1 VRMADNNSDGV
12 VPAAL
17 QCGICSQLCKRGV
30 KLACCGAVGCR
41 SCATKTITRDK
52 KCWSCGSEALSK
64 DLLNDESLRLGV
76 EKFQKGEWKEED
88 GEKQIGNPGLKNE
101 EQEFIRSAEDEIK
114 AKAAKKAASKRELP
128 DCEVKGSAVK
138 KANLTLTEVT
148 LQMMRD
154 RNEEFEAKMNNVER
168 ASKELRYGA
177 QLELMY
183 YFDKTEAS
191 CKICGDQLNSE
202 KLTLSHLQQKHKVEY
217 NNLKTVLSPPDNN
230 MLTLCLQKALKS
242 EFIFARE
249 QIFPVPVNY

>member
-1 VRMADNNSDGV
+1 
-12 VPAAL
+12 
-17 QCGICSQLCKRGV
+17 
-30 KLACCGAVGCR
+30 LACCGAVGCR

-64 DLLNDESLRLGV
+64 DLLNDEGLRLGV
-76 EKFQKGEWKEED
+76 EKFQKGEWKEEE
-88 GEKQIGNPGLKNE
+88 GESRVELKNE

-114 AKAAKKAASKRELP
+114 AKAAKKAAQKRELP
-128 DCEVKGSAVK
+128 DSEVNGSPAK
-138 KANLTLTEVT
+138 KANLAEVT
-148 LQMMRD
+148 LQMMRE
-154 RNEEFEAKMNNVER
+154 RNEEFEAKMNSVER

-183 YFDKTEAS
+183 FFDKTEAS

>member
-1 VRMADNNSDGV
+1 MAENSDEV
-12 VPAAL
+12 VPVSL

-30 KLACCGAVGCR
+30 KLAC

-64 DLLNDESLRLGV
+64 DLLNDEGLRLGV
-76 EKFQKGEWKEED
+76 EKFQKGEWKEEED
-88 GEKQIGNPGLKNE
+88 GKKND
-101 EQEFIRSAEDEIK
+101 EQELIKSAEEEIK
-114 AKAAKKAASKRELP
+114 AKAAKKAAQKREMP
-128 DCEVKGSAVK
+128 DSGVNGSSPAK
-138 KANLTLTEVT
+138 KANLMEVT
-148 LQMMRD
+148 LQMMRE
-154 RNEEFEAKMNNVER
+154 RNEEFEAKMNSVER

>member
-1 VRMADNNSDGV
+1 MAENSDEL
-12 VPAAL
+12 VPASL

-64 DLLNDESLRLGV
+64 DLLNDEGLRLGV

-88 GEKQIGNPGLKNE
+88 GESQVELKNE

-114 AKAAKKAASKRELP
+114 AKAAKKAAQKRELP
-128 DCEVKGSAVK
+128 DSEVNGSPAK
-138 KANLTLTEVT
+138 KANLTEVT
-148 LQMMRD
+148 LQMMKE
-154 RNEEFEAKMNNVER
+154 RNEEFESKMNSVER

-177 QLELMY
+177 QLELVY
-183 YFDKTEAS
+183 FFDKTEAS

>member
-1 VRMADNNSDGV
+1 V
-12 VPAAL
+12 VPVSL

-64 DLLNDESLRLGV
+64 DLLNDEGLRLGV
-76 EKFQKGEWKEED
+76 EKFQKGEWKEEED
-88 GEKQIGNPGLKNE
+88 GKKND
-101 EQEFIRSAEDEIK
+101 EQELIKSAEEEIK
-114 AKAAKKAASKRELP
+114 AKAAKKAAQKRELP
-128 DCEVKGSAVK
+128 DSGMNGSSPAK
-138 KANLTLTEVT
+138 KANLMEVT
-148 LQMMRD
+148 LQMMRE
-154 RNEEFEAKMNNVER
+154 RNEEFEAKMNSVER

-202 KLTLSHLQQKHKVEY
+202 KLTLTHLQQKHKVEY